1 MNQNVLNIVTAK
13 TGVEEKYIKVVLEM
27 VEEGSTIP
35 FMARYRKEKTNNL
48 DEEQLRHLI
57 QVYTYEDKL
66 DTRKQEVIANIDAKG
81 KLTPEL
87 KKAIEDAAT
96 LSEVED
102 LYLPYK
108 EKKKTRAS
116 IAIAKGLEPLADFL
130 LKYSDV
136 SPLEEANKYLT
147 DEVTTIEDALQGA
160 KDIIAERISDD
171 INHRNTVRTFIDYFG
186 TISTSLKKD
195 AVDEKKISELYYEHK
210 ESVKNIPNHR
220 VLAIDRGENQK
231 ILKVTILNSDVDCI
245 KSICNKVIP
254 NNLSNENA
262 KASANLVR
270 EAIEDS
276 YNRLLFPSIE
286 RETRNNLTERAQ
298 SSAIDV
304 FALNLEQL
312 LLTPPLK
319 GKMMLG
325 VDPAFRTGC
334 KLAVLN
340 QNGDFIFKDV
350 IYPHEKFVGEKVNP
364 MRKKEAGE
372 KVSRIC
378 KQYNIELIA
387 IGNGTASRETEEFIA
402 NTIKE
407 YNLPCQYIIV
417 SEAGASVYSASEL
430 AKKEYP
436 DLVVEERSAISI
448 ARRVIDP
455 LAEFIKIDPKSIG
468 VGQYQH
474 DVNQTKLGESLDFI
488 ISKVVNSVGVNINT
502 ATAPLLSYVSG
513 LSKKTAENIVAYRQE
528 NGKIKTREEVK
539 KIKGIG
545 PKSYE
550 QAIGFLKILDSKNPL
565 DKTFIHPENYDKV
578 MNLLADLKL
587 NINELG
593 SEEFAA
599 RLENVNKDLASKYEL
614 GSFSFEDIIN
624 ELSKPLRDIRDEY
637 PTPILKSDILHIEDL
652 RIGMKLQ
659 GTVRNISDFG
669 VFVDIGLKNDGMIHR
684 SKLSK
689 TRINHPSEVLSIN
702 DIIDVY
708 VIDVNLEKKRVGLSL
723 FNINE

>member
-1 MNQNVLNIVTAK
+1 MNQNVLKIVSEK
-13 TGVEEKYIKVVLEM
+13 TGVAEKYITVVLEM
-27 VEEGSTIP
+27 TEEGATIP

-48 DEEQLRHLI
+48 DEEQLRTLL

-87 KKAIEDAAT
+87 KKAIEDAVT

-130 LKYSDV
+130 LKFSDV
-136 SPLEEANKYLT
+136 NPCEAAQKFLT
-147 DEVTTIEDALQGA
+147 DEVSTIEDALQGA

-171 INHRNTVRTFIDYFG
+171 INHRNTVRNFIEYFG
-186 TISTSLKKD
+186 MISTSIKKD
-195 AVDEKKISELYYEHK
+195 AVDEKKVYEIYYDHK

-231 ILKVTILNSDVDCI
+231 ILKVAILNSDEDCI
-245 KSICNKVIP
+245 KSICKKVIP
-254 NNLSNENA
+254 LNLTNENA
-262 KASANLVR
+262 KASALLVS
-270 EAIEDS
+270 EAIQDS
-276 YNRLLFPSIE
+276 YTRLLFPSLE

-298 SSAIDV
+298 ASAIDV

-340 QNGDFIFKDV
+340 QNGDFIAKDV

-364 MRKKEAGE
+364 LRKKEASQ
-372 KVSRIC
+372 KVATIC
-378 KQYNIELIA
+378 KNYNIELIA

-402 NTIKE
+402 NTIKD
-407 YNLPCQYIIV
+407 YNLPCQFIIV

-474 DVNQTKLGESLDFI
+474 DVNQAKLGDSLDFV

-513 LSKKTAENIVAYRQE
+513 LTKKAAENIVKYREE
-528 NGKIKTREEVK
+528 NGKITSREEVK

-550 QAIGFLKILDSKNPL
+550 QAIGFLKILDSNNPL

-593 SEEFAA
+593 SEEFSS
-599 RLENVNKDLASKYEL
+599 RLENLNANLAAKYDL
-614 GSFSFEDIIN
+614 GTFSFEDIIV
-624 ELSKPLRDIRDEY
+624 ELSKPLRDIRDEF

-652 RIGMKLQ
+652 RLGMKLQ

-689 TRINHPSEVLSIN
+689 TRISHPSEVVSIN

-708 VIDVNLEKKRVGLSL
+708 VIDINIEKKRVGLSL

>member
-195 AVDEKKISELYYEHK
+195 AVDEKKIYELYYDHK

-231 ILKVTILNSDVDCI
+231 ILKVAILNSDVDCI

-364 MRKKEAGE
+364 MRKKEASE

>member
-66 DTRKQEVIANIDAKG
+66 DTRKQEVIANIEAKG

-195 AVDEKKISELYYEHK
+195 AVDEKKIYELYYEHK

-231 ILKVTILNSDVDCI
+231 ILKVAILNSDVDCI

-364 MRKKEAGE
+364 MRKKEASE

>member
-1 MNQNVLNIVTAK
+1 MNQNVLNIVSEK
-13 TGVEEKYIKVVLEM
+13 TGVAEKYIKVVLEM

-48 DEEQLRHLI
+48 DEEQLRVLL

-130 LKYSDV
+130 LTFSNV
-136 SPLEEANKYLT
+136 NPLEEAQKYLT
-147 DEVTTIEDALQGA
+147 EEVTTIEDALQGA

-171 INHRNTVRTFIDYFG
+171 INHRNTVRNFIEYFG
-186 TISTSLKKD
+186 MISTSLKKD
-195 AVDEKKISELYYEHK
+195 AVDEKKVYEIYYDHK
-210 ESVKNIPNHR
+210 ESVKHIPNHR

-231 ILKVTILNSDVDCI
+231 ILKVAILNSDEDCI
-245 KSICNKVIP
+245 KSIVKKVVP
-254 NNLSNENA
+254 AKVENEFA
-262 KASANLVR
+262 KESVR
-270 EAIEDS
+270 IVSEAIEDS
-276 YNRLLFPSIE
+276 YTRLLFPSLE

-298 SSAIDV
+298 ASAIDV

-340 QNGDFIFKDV
+340 QNGDFIYKDV

-364 MRKKEAGE
+364 LRKKEASQ
-372 KVSRIC
+372 KVALIC
-378 KQYNIELIA
+378 KKFKIELIA

-402 NTIKE
+402 NTIRE
-407 YNLPCQYIIV
+407 YNLPCQFIIV

-474 DVNQTKLGESLDFI
+474 DVNQSKLGDSLDFV

-528 NGKIKTREEVK
+528 NGKITSRAEVK

-550 QAIGFLKILDSKNPL
+550 QAIGFLKILDSENPL

-593 SEEFAA
+593 SEEFSA
-599 RLENVNKDLASKYEL
+599 RLENVNNKIAEKYDLGE
-614 GSFSFEDIIN
+614 FSFDDIIA
-624 ELSKPLRDIRDEY
+624 ELSKPLRDIRDDF

-689 TRINHPSEVLSIN
+689 TRISHPSEVVSIN